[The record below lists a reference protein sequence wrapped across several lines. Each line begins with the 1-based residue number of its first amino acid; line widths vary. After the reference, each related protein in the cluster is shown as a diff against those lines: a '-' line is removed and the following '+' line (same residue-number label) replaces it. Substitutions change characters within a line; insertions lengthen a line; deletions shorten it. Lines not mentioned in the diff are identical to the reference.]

1 MLERENNE
9 LREKVSTLT
18 FDNSIKQNILDRLNE
33 NVAEIDNDNKTENK
47 DTDTPVINTD
57 FSLNQAG
64 TSKKPSLW
72 AKFKSV
78 SQAQRIKSFTP

>member
-33 NVAEIDNDNKTENK
+33 NVAEIDNDNNTETK
-47 DTDTPVINTD
+47 DIETPVINTD
-57 FSLNQAG
+57 FSLNKAG
-64 TSKKPSLW
+64 TCKKPSLW

-78 SQAQRIKSFTP
+78 SQA